1 METLKLDVRNQICP
15 STLLVALKE
24 INTHQAALRH
34 GTLALV
40 VLSDNRDS
48 TTRIAEAAENM
59 GYGVKV
65 DKEGAHYRLTI
76 AGRSE

>member
-1 METLKLDVRNQICP
+1 MEILKLDIRNQICP

-24 INTHQAALRH
+24 INIHQAALRQ
-34 GTLALV
+34 GTLVLE

-59 GYGVKV
+59 GYGVTV
-65 DKEGAHYRLTI
+65 DKEGAHYRLSIT
-76 AGRSE
+76 EKE